1 VRARLGESVG
11 ESVSV
16 GLGESEGDVS
26 VGERVGESVWVRC
39 VWVRLDLVRV

>member
-1 VRARLGESVG
+1 MGLGESVG
-11 ESVSV
+11 DVSV
-16 GLGESEGDVS
+16 GER